1 MLPLTDPIR
10 QLVNRQAPAME
21 IKAQAVK
28 EGMVTLRRD
37 GMLKARD
44 GVTTPSEVLRHVF
57 LIG

>member
-10 QLVNRQAPAME
+10 QLVNRQAPATE